1 MANNFVWAEPAT
13 RRSMTRAPYPATL
26 QRLEDRQFVEMD
38 CAFRATDGM
47 ACSGEVLTLLRRRC
61 DQPISRLARWIVA
74 REVVNFVWQ
83 SNRMLPL
90 FQFELS
96 TMTLR
101 PQVTAVVRE
110 LADVFDDWSLALW
123 FAQPNAWLDEHAPL
137 EIVNADA
144 RAVLD
149 AARADRYV
157 ARG

>member
-1 MANNFVWAEPAT
+1 MANNFAWIEPVT
-13 RRSMTRAPYPATL
+13 RQSTARAPYPVTP
-26 QRLEDRQFVEMD
+26 QRLEDRQFVQMER
-38 CAFRATDGM
+38 AFRLNDGM

-101 PQVTAVVRE
+101 PPVTAVVRE
-110 LADVFDDWSLALW
+110 LVDVFDDWNLALW
-123 FAQPNAWLDEHAPL
+123 FAQPNAWLDDHAPV
-137 EIVNADA
+137 EIVNVDA

-157 ARG
+157 ASG